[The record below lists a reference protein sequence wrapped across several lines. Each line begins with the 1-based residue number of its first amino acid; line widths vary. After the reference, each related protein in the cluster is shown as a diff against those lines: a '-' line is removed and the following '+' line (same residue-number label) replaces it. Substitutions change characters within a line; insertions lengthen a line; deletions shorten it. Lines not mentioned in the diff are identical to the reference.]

1 MTDDFEFKTGED
13 VFTPKDS
20 VEAPRPGSGIA
31 NGVGDLALISMSRY
45 SFKEKK

>member
-1 MTDDFEFKTGED
+1 MTDDFGFKTGED

-31 NGVGDLALISMSRY
+31 NDIGDLALISMSRY